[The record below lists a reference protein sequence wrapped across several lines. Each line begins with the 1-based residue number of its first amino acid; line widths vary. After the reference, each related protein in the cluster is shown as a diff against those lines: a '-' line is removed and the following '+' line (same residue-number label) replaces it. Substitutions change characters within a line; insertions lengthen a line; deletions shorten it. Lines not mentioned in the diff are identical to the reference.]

1 MSLFTVSNNKKIHQS
16 SGRFVLVMWMQL
28 LIAASTITK
37 VESFAP
43 IIVLERHNT
52 QRLVSMNSHENEV
65 SSTSL
70 LVVNRRNAML
80 NTVAAVTT
88 GVLLVNSHDVVFP
101 RNAFAADT
109 TKLPGV
115 VVVAGATGQTGRRV
129 LERLA
134 DNAMVTRVIGGVRNV
149 ETATKALGESSTVIR
164 GAMIQTVDA
173 VDITDASSK
182 VNLKHL
188 DVVMDSVDQLADTL
202 QGANSLIIATG
213 FIPGNPLKMNQAA
226 HEVDNVGTCHLID
239 AAKKAGISKIVMV
252 SSILTNGRNWGQ
264 EKSPGFVVTN
274 AFGNVLD
281 EKLVAENYLR
291 ASGIDYTIVR
301 PGGLKAKPP
310 SGSLIIAKED
320 TLNAGEVSRDLVAEV
335 CIAALSDPKASNK
348 VLEIIEDD
356 GSPPKVFNGL
366 NM

>member
-1 MSLFTVSNNKKIHQS
+1 MSTAYIMLAVMLVQPLACTV
-16 SGRFVLVMWMQL
+16 
-28 LIAASTITK
+28 TK
-37 VESFAP
+37 VMSFSP
-43 IIVLERHNT
+43 CTLSPGH
-52 QRLVSMNSHENEV
+52 QLHQQSMNRRATTNSHEFEA
-65 SSTSL
+65 TSPL
-70 LVVNRRNAML
+70 SPTNNLMVDRRGAML
-80 NTVAAVTT
+80 NSMAVITT
-88 GVLLVNSHDVVFP
+88 GILATGNVLLP
-101 RNAFAADT
+101 LNAFAADD

-134 DNAMVTRVIGGVRNV
+134 DNTMISQVIGGVRSV
-149 ETATKALGESSTVIR
+149 EKATKALSESSTVIR
-164 GAMIQTVDA
+164 GAMIQNVNA
-173 VDITDASSK
+173 VDISGASSK

-188 DVVMDSVDQLADTL
+188 DVVMDSIDQLAETMK
-202 QGANSLIIATG
+202 GANSLIIATG

-310 SGSLIIAKED
+310 TGSLIIANED
-320 TLNAGEVSRDLVAEV
+320 TLNAGEVSRDLVADV